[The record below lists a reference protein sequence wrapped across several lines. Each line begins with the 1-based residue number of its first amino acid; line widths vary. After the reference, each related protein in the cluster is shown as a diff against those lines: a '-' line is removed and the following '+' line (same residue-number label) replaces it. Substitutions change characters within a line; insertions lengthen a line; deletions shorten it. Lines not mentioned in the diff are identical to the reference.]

1 MNGEK
6 DSFIDLFRKELHL
19 PDVLKRDLSMPEA
32 LKRDIT
38 VPEALKRDLSMP
50 EALKRDINIPESLKR
65 EIPVGDFLGREI
77 SFRRKRD
84 GEIDQ
89 VKCFAC
95 GHMTPSTV
103 SHCLHCDAVIEQKA
117 SASGKEEK
125 FAPIYFNDSSSLVDM
140 DL

>member
-19 PDVLKRDLSMPEA
+19 PDV
-32 LKRDIT
+32 
-38 VPEALKRDLSMP
+38 LKRDLSMP

-103 SHCLHCDAVIEQKA
+103 GHCLHCDAVIEQKA